1 MECIEKIKT
10 PKTQHNC
17 EHGKRKSRCLDCGG
31 SEMCNHNKRRSRCVE
46 CKGSEICEHKKIR
59 ISCVDCGGSQICE
72 HKTVR
77 SRCIKCYGSQIC
89 EHKRLRS
96 NCVDCGG
103 SQICKHNKIKSRC
116 RDCDGSM
123 FCEHRRY
130 RAKCRDCNGSS
141 FCEHK
146 TRKSRCR
153 ECKGSEICEHNR
165 IKSNCKDC
173 GGTLICLHNRAK
185 TVCRDC
191 HGSQICEHNRIKTAC
206 FECKGGSICE
216 HNKRRIYCVDC
227 GGSQICIHKINK
239 RLCKEC
245 DGRLL
250 CNTPFC
256 ETYKNPKK
264 EYEGYC
270 LRCFIHTHP
279 DKPNARNYKTKEK
292 TVVDEVLKSF
302 PQFTW
307 TMDKKIQDGC
317 SRRRPDLFLDMGSH
331 VIIVEIDE
339 NQHTDYDCS
348 CENKRLMEISQ
359 DIGHRP
365 VVFIRFNPDDYIDE
379 TGAKKR
385 SCFTADKTGIMKVAK
400 TKQKEWNERIDSLK
414 SQIQYWSHHTTEKT
428 VETIQLF
435 FDSPFHIGGK

>member
-1 MECIEKIKT
+1 MECIEKTKT
-10 PKTQHNC
+10 PKTQKNNC

-59 ISCVDCGGSQICE
+59 ITCVDCGGSQICE
-72 HKTVR
+72 HKAVR

-123 FCEHRRY
+123 FCEHKRY

-141 FCEHK
+141 FCQHK
-146 TRKSRCR
+146 IRKSRCR

-206 FECKGGSICE
+206 FDCKGGSICE

-292 TVVDEVLKSF
+292 TVVDEVIKSF
-302 PQFTW
+302 PNFTW
-307 TMDKKIQDGC
+307 TADKRVQDGC

-339 NQHTDYDCS
+339 NQHTSYDCS

-359 DIGHRP
+359 DLGHRP

-379 TGAKKR
+379 TGTKKR
-385 SCFTADKTGIMKVAK
+385 SCFVADKTGIMKVAK
-400 TKQKEWNERIDSLK
+400 SKQKEWSNRIDSLK
-414 SQIQYWSHHTTEKT
+414 SQIQYWSAHQTEKT

-435 FDSPFHIGGK
+435 FDSSHQ